1 MNIQELKM
9 KYFFTEYDTEKFD
22 KDVSSLDI
30 IDLKKMAVYLNNL
43 AEEKRKK
50 SNDNLS
56 EAMKKYL
63 SYIESFKDEDY
74 TLIFDKLDSI
84 KYGKPCAININSSM
98 FSSKAK
104 DMVNIIDTM
113 NEQTL
118 EEFKNILYY
127 NYRCYIQDKMLS
139 KVYKNTILKQYNK

>member
-22 KDVSSLDI
+22 KDVRSLDI

-74 TLIFDKLDSI
+74 ALIFDKLDSI

-98 FSSKAK
+98 FSVKAIE
-104 DMVNIIDTM
+104 MISIIDTM
-113 NEQTL
+113 DERVL
-118 EEFKNILYY
+118 EEFKCILYY
-127 NYRCYIQDKMLS
+127 SYRCYVQDKELS
-139 KVYKNTILKQYNK
+139 KIYTNTILK

>member
-22 KDVSSLDI
+22 KDVRSLDI

-74 TLIFDKLDSI
+74 TLIFDKLDT
-84 KYGKPCAININSSM
+84 NIQNVISS
-98 FSSKAK
+98 
-104 DMVNIIDTM
+104 
-113 NEQTL
+113 Q
-118 EEFKNILYY
+118 
-127 NYRCYIQDKMLS
+127 
-139 KVYKNTILKQYNK
+139 